1 MDKYQKKV
9 LESYDGGERLPE
21 IEVLGKMRRA
31 DFGDGLL
38 FFLVT
43 ELSEAEGCD
52 SMEEAR
58 RRLDNILR
66 EVYEVSGAFPR

>member
-9 LESYDGGERLPE
+9 LESYEGGEFSGLK
-21 IEVLGKMRRA
+21 GKTRWSDR
-31 DFGDGLL
+31 DVGDGLL
-38 FFLVT
+38 NFLLR